1 WHFGLVWGLVF
12 AGSLTATCL
21 GTVFRGRT
29 AGEKVWSRQ
38 ARAVIFALTPS
49 LVAALVLSVFFF
61 ARGDHLWL
69 PGVWMLCYG
78 QGALATAAYSP
89 PPIRWLGLSM
99 LLLGS
104 LALALGPSWATI
116 MMGVSFGLGHVGLG
130 VVLLAI

>member
-1 WHFGLVWGLVF
+1 MRSGPD
-12 AGSLTATCL
+12 STIATIL
-21 GTVFRGRT
+21 L
-29 AGEKVWSRQ
+29 
-38 ARAVIFALTPS
+38 ALAPS
-49 LVAALVLSVFFF
+49 LFAALVLTVFLF

-69 PGVWMLCYG
+69 PGVWMLCYA

-104 LALALGPSWATI
+104 LALALGPGWATI

-130 VVLLAI
+130 VVLLAIERHQNRIRLHRSVA